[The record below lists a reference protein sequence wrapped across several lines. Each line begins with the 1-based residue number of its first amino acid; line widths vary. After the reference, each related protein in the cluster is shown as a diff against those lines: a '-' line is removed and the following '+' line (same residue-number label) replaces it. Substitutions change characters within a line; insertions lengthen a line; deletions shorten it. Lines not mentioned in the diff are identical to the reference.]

1 MKDFFILIWFNE
13 YKNKDDMHYGLT
25 WNYQACADT
34 QISDFTIVES
44 RLNKKP
50 VDSFTIGQIN
60 TTEVA

>member
-1 MKDFFILIWFNE
+1 
-13 YKNKDDMHYGLT
+13 MHYGLT
-25 WNYQACADT
+25 WNYQACADA